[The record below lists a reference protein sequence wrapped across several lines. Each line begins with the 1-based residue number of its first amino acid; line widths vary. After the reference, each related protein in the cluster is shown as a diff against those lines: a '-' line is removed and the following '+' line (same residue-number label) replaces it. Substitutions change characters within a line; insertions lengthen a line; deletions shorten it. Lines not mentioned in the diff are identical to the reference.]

1 MSQPLISINLDY
13 DLPTHINLKIFNK
26 GFFQICSWTHT
37 KVTNSLFTQQAIPH
51 FSFTY
56 SSRRAAAPAAAILRY
71 CVVGR
76 ILRQQAGTQLH
87 SFCPSHPRTDIGES
101 DNPTSMRAVQHQ
113 ESLQFSRERGFSC
126 NFNYNTLTPWW
137 SIQFKKQAFP
147 KLKTAVTDR
156 FPAYYCRLQI
166 SLTKTS
172 NCITEIQCRGHTT
185 LDGRKWPHIWQ
196 QAWLTMSQQLSCN
209 TG

>member
-1 MSQPLISINLDY
+1 MSQPLTSTNLDY
-13 DLPTHINLKIFNK
+13 DLPISIWKYLIRVSFKFAHEPTLK
-26 GFFQICSWTHT
+26 
-37 KVTNSLFTQQAIPH
+37 SLIHYLRSKPFLTSHLPTPH
-51 FSFTY
+51 VELQLQLLP
-56 SSRRAAAPAAAILRY
+56 SSDI
-71 CVVGR
+71 VWQGR
-76 ILRQQAGTQLH
+76 ILRQAGTQLH
-87 SFCPSHPRTDIGES
+87 SFCPSHPHTDIGES

-147 KLKTAVTDR
+147 KLKTAVTDC
-156 FPAYYCRLQI
+156 FPAYYCCLQI

-185 LDGRKWPHIWQ
+185 LDGRRWPHIWQ